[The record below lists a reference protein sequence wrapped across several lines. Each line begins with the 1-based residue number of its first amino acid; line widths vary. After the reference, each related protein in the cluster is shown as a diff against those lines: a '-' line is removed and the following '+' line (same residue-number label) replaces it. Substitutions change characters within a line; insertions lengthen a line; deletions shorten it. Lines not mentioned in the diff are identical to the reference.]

1 MRNLVEAGLDVTL
14 HDPVIRA
21 GREIAQLGHRVMSPA
36 LRAEPVGTREEI
48 RLEDRLEHQL
58 HRCLD
63 HPIGDRRDPEATQL
77 AVGLGN
83 HPLPHRHRAETA
95 VLQRRPQPVEEHLD
109 ALLGLEG
116 EGSLPIHSGRAS
128 TLIAP
133 HPIPRHQQERRIADE
148 VEQIIEP
155 AMSIITGPSMQFGLD
170 LPYPTLGSIKF
181 KRQLVGIHRRSPGLP
196 ASSLPA
202 CWPPWPCGRL
212 SRPPW
217 RVVTPATTTGPPPR
231 PTSSAGNAP
240 ARSRTGCTGEGR
252 GRTVPAFTTQPI
264 DGVGVQLCPS
274 GIATTTPWAFTVAS
288 RRGASSPARSSRPAQ
303 GRSVRTA
310 TQPISAR
317 LELVG
322 RLRGFTHWFLTY
334 AFPSC

>member
-1 MRNLVEAGLDVTL
+1 MRNLVETGLDVTF
-14 HDPVIRA
+14 HDPFIRA
-21 GREIAQLGHRVMSPA
+21 GREIAHLGYRVMSPA

-77 AVGLGN
+77 AVRLGN

-95 VLQRRPQPVEEHLD
+95 ILQHRPQPVEEHLD
-109 ALLGLEG
+109 ALLGLDG

-128 TLIAP
+128 TLVAP

-155 AMSIITGPSMQFGLD
+155 AMSIITGPSVQFGLD
-170 LPYPTLGSIKF
+170 LPYPTLGSIEF
-181 KRQLVGIHRRSPGLP
+181 ERQLVGIHRRSPGLP
-196 ASSLPA
+196 TSSLPA

-231 PTSSAGNAP
+231 PTPSAGNAP
-240 ARSRTGCTGEGR
+240 ARTRAGCTGEGDV
-252 GRTVPAFTTQPI
+252 GRFPRSPRNRSTGSASSSAPA
-264 DGVGVQLCPS
+264 
-274 GIATTTPWAFTVAS
+274 AS
-288 RRGASSPARSSRPAQ
+288 PRLRRGLSPWPPAEGHPPRQGVPDRPKA
-303 GRSVRTA
+303 VRYA
-310 TQPISAR
+310 PQPSPYPPDWSWW
-317 LELVG
+317 VV
-322 RLRGFTHWFLTY
+322 
-334 AFPSC
+334 

>member
-1 MRNLVEAGLDVTL
+1 MRNLVEAGLNVAL
-14 HDPVIRA
+14 HDPLVCA
-21 GREIAQLGHRVMSPA
+21 GCQIAHLCHRVMSPT
-36 LRAEPVGTREEI
+36 LRTEPVGTREKI
-48 RLEDRLEHQL
+48 RLEDRLEHQF

-63 HPIGDRRDPEATQL
+63 HPVRHGRDPQTTQL
-77 AVGLGN
+77 AVRLGD

-95 VLQRRPQPVEEHLD
+95 IFQRRPQPVEEHLD
-109 ALLGLEG
+109 ALLGLDG
-116 EGSLPIHSGRAS
+116 IGSLPIHSGRAS
-128 TLIAP
+128 TLVAP
-133 HPIPRHQQERRIADE
+133 HPIPRHQQKRRIADE

-155 AMSIITGPSMQFGLD
+155 AMSILTGPSVQFGLD
-170 LPYPTLGSIKF
+170 LPYPTLGSIEF
-181 KRQLVGIHRRSPGLP
+181 ERQLVGIHRRPPGLP
-196 ASSLPA
+196 ASLLLT

-240 ARSRTGCTGEGR
+240 ARSRTGCPGGGR
-252 GRTVPAFTTQPI
+252 CRTVPTFASQPI

-274 GIATTTPWAFTVAS
+274 GIATATPWAFTVAS
-288 RRGASSPARSSRPAQ
+288 RRRASASARSSRPTQ

-322 RLRGFTHWFLTY
+322 RLRGFTRWFLTY